1 MPIDL
6 FTMTVVSDNPYCAVQ
21 YLIAYGDD
29 LISRVLPHVTDDG
42 ILIPRHNFAPW
53 VHAMWPRDPIA
64 VLNIIAHLKCAV
76 REGKEVH
83 HAVYGIRVPIAKRDQ
98 LRVLRDAIN
107 TMFVPMG
114 VRIDA
119 SGPVKVFPCEFTLGS
134 NRLTMFDIHS
144 EWHSLLF

>member
-1 MPIDL
+1 MPIDT

-21 YLIAYGDD
+21 MLGLHGDD
-29 LISRVLPHVTDDG
+29 LISRVLPRVTDDG
-42 ILIPRHNFAPW
+42 ILIPKHDFEPW
-53 VHAMWPRDPIA
+53 VRAVWPRDPIA
-64 VLNIIAHLKCAV
+64 VLNIIARIKCAV

-83 HAVYGIRVPIAKRDQ
+83 HAVYGLHVPIAKPDQ

-107 TMFVPMG
+107 TMFAPMG
-114 VRIDA
+114 VRMDA